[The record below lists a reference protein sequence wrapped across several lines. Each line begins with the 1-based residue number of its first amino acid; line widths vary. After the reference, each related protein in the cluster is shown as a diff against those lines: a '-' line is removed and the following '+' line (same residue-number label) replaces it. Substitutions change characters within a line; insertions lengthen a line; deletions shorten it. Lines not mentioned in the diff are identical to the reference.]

1 MAEEIEELPEEEVE
15 ETIEIPEELNAI
27 MQLAGFDGYKP
38 PQEYANEPEEEYMDA
53 EEQLVGLSG
62 GLNGPKKA
70 QENRQQVVTIQ

>member
-38 PQEYANEPEEEYMDA
+38 QNMLMS
-53 EEQLVGLSG
+53 QKRNTWMLKSNL
-62 GLNGPKKA
+62 
-70 QENRQQVVTIQ
+70 